1 MIWTKQWK
9 VLTIENITNW
19 TSKEVRTINI
29 TQGMGGSSY
38 ALEVREF
45 VPIQGDL
52 LEKFWTID
60 GVTKTVKMTAY
71 AIVDIGID
79 TADLL
84 IRTTYERASRHAKEA
99 PREEEKGLLKDALYL
114 WVAVR
119 MSSTTEWIIG
129 DEQLG
134 MSPVTDLSS
143 PYYNHTP
150 IPPVMSAQG
159 QIIAYSKILE
169 PLKRSV
175 VKQLA
180 SMSSA
185 TDTRKNWFTI
195 YLTYFIL
202 LHSCGLVTRRDA
214 DYARQIN
221 AKTIFANPEAIS
233 DYHQGALFLLADFHY
248 SNKGQLPFSLAE
260 NLESLQ
266 ELADV
271 AGLNL
276 DQVLFMKNTAVLV
289 RQKRESI

>member
-1 MIWTKQWK
+1 MSKLPCFRYKVSSNISLYREQKTPNMIWTKRWK

-19 TSKEVRTINI
+19 ASKEVRTINI
-29 TQGMGGSSY
+29 TQGMGGSSCE
-38 ALEVREF
+38 LEVREF

-71 AIVDIGID
+71 TIVDIGID
-79 TADLL
+79 PADLL

-99 PREEEKGLLKDALYL
+99 PKGEEKRLLRDALYL

-129 DEQLG
+129 DEQLD

-143 PYYNHTP
+143 PYYNQTP
-150 IPPVMSAQG
+150 IPPVISAQG

-169 PLKRSV
+169 PLKRRV

-202 LHSCGLVTRRDA
+202 LLWSQEGTQSTPGKSMQRPGFVHEKYCSAG
-214 DYARQIN
+214 
-221 AKTIFANPEAIS
+221 KTKA
-233 DYHQGALFLLADFHY
+233 
-248 SNKGQLPFSLAE
+248 
-260 NLESLQ
+260 
-266 ELADV
+266 
-271 AGLNL
+271 
-276 DQVLFMKNTAVLV
+276 
-289 RQKRESI
+289 